1 MNHSLTIR
9 LATKEE
15 VGKYF
20 YEWPRGEHWNPC
32 LGVTDF
38 FYSSDPNGFFL
49 GTVKNEQGHDTVV
62 AIISAL
68 KHNPEM
74 VFIGH
79 YIVHPDHRGKG
90 YGLALFNHA
99 VKDYSKGVKYIGLDA
114 VHAQMNNYKKS
125 GFNILSWNSRRYQ
138 GTFEQTD
145 LAKRMEKNR
154 DYLTNAGL
162 EIKPLSETPL
172 QSLIQLEKKYAG
184 IEREAFIKQVATT
197 FKNPSE
203 GKFGISLVKK
213 NDPNQ
218 VVAYAAIR
226 PLTDGYIIGPIYA
239 ENKQQTSTLVCHL
252 IDVIHTESEKS
263 TYQINK
269 DHSKTFCANVCEGNK
284 EALDI
289 FENDFGWTWAFQCY
303 RMWIGEAPPS
313 DVSGLYA
320 AATYESG

>member
-1 MNHSLTIR
+1 MQI

-20 YEWPRGEHWNPC
+20 YEWPKGEQWNPC
-32 LGVTDF
+32 LGSNNVIEF
-38 FYSSDPNGFFL
+38 FYTSDPNGFFL
-49 GTVKNEQGHDTVV
+49 GTIKNEQGQDIVV

-99 VKDYSKGVKYIGLDA
+99 VKDYAKGIKYIGLDA

-145 LAKRMEKNR
+145 LVKRMEKNR

-162 EIKPLSETPL
+162 EIKSLSETPL
-172 QSLIQLEKKYAG
+172 QSLIQLEKKYTG
-184 IEREAFIKQVATT
+184 IERETFIKQVTTT
-197 FKNPSE
+197 FVNPSE
-203 GKFGISLVKK
+203 GKFGISLVKQ

-252 IDVIHTESEKS
+252 INIINTESEKS

-269 DHSKTFCANVCEGNK
+269 DHSKSFCANVCEENK

-289 FENDFGWTWAFQCY
+289 FENDFGWTWAFECY
-303 RMWIGEAPPS
+303 RMWVGEAPPS
-313 DVSGLYA
+313 DVAGLYA